1 MSSNRSQRTGKLN
14 ILTYT
19 VDRDGRYILYLYGER
34 IATVDNYREAI
45 EEDEKILTI

>member
-1 MSSNRSQRTGKLN
+1 MARTGRLK

-19 VDRDGRYILYLYGER
+19 VECDGKYTLYLYGSR

-45 EEDEKILTI
+45 EEDENILAI

>member
-1 MSSNRSQRTGKLN
+1 MARTGQLH

-34 IATVDNYREAI
+34 IATVDNYREAV
-45 EEDEKILTI
+45 EEDQRLLMV